1 MLIPNT
7 LNLGALDP
15 ASRTK
20 PAIES
25 NPDTPA
31 LQAPTKN
38 TGRAAGDY
46 RSVDEITQNPLFEKS
61 LPTTSYLGSPLLEE
75 DRLESFYEKVGGNW
89 NDKSL
94 SDRERADI
102 AANAERVLEFIDNLG
117 VSNSIAGNQKIDG
130 IQVERPR
137 LHYQSLTNE
146 HLSVPFSEANLLLN
160 FAQYGY
166 RTFEPA

>member
-1 MLIPNT
+1 MLTSNT

-20 PAIES
+20 PAIQS
-25 NPDTPA
+25 DTDTPA
-31 LQAPTKN
+31 LQAPTQN

-46 RSVDEITQNPLFEKS
+46 RSAEEITQNPLFKKS
-61 LPTTSYLGSPLLEE
+61 FPTVPSQGSPLLAE

-89 NDKSL
+89 NDKNL
-94 SDRERADI
+94 SARERADI
-102 AANAERVLEFIDNLG
+102 AANAERVLEYIDNLG

-130 IQVERPR
+130 IQTERPR
-137 LHYQSLTNE
+137 LHYESLTNE

-166 RTFEPA
+166 RTFQPA